1 MEVKRYISRFFLVR
15 EIRKN
20 LFGIDTINSTDE
32 LSLLFSQLTNLEFS
46 SECKKI
52 NIDKW
57 KKIN

>member
-15 EIRKN
+15 EMKKN